1 MWKQKVHL
9 IAASV
14 SRHLFRDCVHS
25 AQDFPQ
31 LPNVP
36 FRIFAAAADDEYR
49 KPMLGMLHALK
60 DIYISENVEIG
71 KFHHRPGFPFGL
83 MANNAFEDMTESYFV
98 GDAAGRPDDHS
109 GTDRKWAMNAG
120 LKFYT
125 PEVRM
130 NGNGDCRTNTVT
142 SEPPRSSFWDGQRQN
157 TGFSDTIPHQ

>member
-1 MWKQKVHL
+1 VWKQKVHL

-14 SRHLFRDCVHS
+14 GQHWFCDCAHS
-25 AQDFPQ
+25 TQGFPQ

-60 DIYISENVEIG
+60 DIYTSENVEMG
-71 KFHHRPGFPFGL
+71 KIYHHLGFPVGL
-83 MANNAFEDMTESYFV
+83 MPNNTLEDMTESYFV
-98 GDAAGRPDDHS
+98 GDAAGRPGDHS
-109 GTDRKWAMNAG
+109 GTDRKWAMNVG

-130 NGNGDCRTNTVT
+130 DGDCRSETMT
-142 SEPPRSSFWDGQRQN
+142 SDPSRSSFWDSQRQN
-157 TGFSDTIPHQ
+157 TGFSGTTPHR